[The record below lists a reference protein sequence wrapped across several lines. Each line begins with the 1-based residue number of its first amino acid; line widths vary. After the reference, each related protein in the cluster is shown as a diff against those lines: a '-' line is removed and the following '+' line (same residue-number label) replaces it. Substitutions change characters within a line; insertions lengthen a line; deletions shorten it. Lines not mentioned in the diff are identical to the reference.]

1 VVDTIIDRNLE
12 PVISQRLTTVP
23 VVIVTGARTVGK
35 STILAACARAHG
47 SQVLDLDDMP
57 TRRAVASDPSLYA
70 QGPGEPVCIDEF
82 QHVPAFLDA
91 IKAELNTGPRPGRFL
106 LTGSTRYD
114 LLPRASQS
122 LTGRAHIVTMW
133 PFSQG
138 ELRGTR
144 ENFIDTLLN
153 DAAAL
158 VTATP
163 SSTSRASYE
172 QMIVAG
178 GFPIALSQPSRAD
191 RNRWFKDFITMIV
204 QRDVMEIRR
213 IRQRAAM
220 PELLR
225 HLASQSASVLN
236 VAAIAEKMSI
246 DARTL
251 GDFVTLLEAVFL
263 VHRLPA
269 FGRTL
274 SSRVNRSPKIHM
286 TDTGLAC
293 YLLDLSEHRLAQRNP
308 HVLTEFGHVVET
320 FAVNELIK
328 QAGWSGSAAEFSHLR
343 TREQQEVDLVVEGD
357 DGRIAGVEIKAGS
370 TVTGEDFRGLRLL
383 REQAGSDFA
392 GGVLLNLGTRAY
404 TFEDRLHIVPM
415 DRLWARTP

>member
-1 VVDTIIDRNLE
+1 VSAPRPARAGTARGPRPRLAASSRSCLTLWASGDLLRAAPPIRSPASVRQDRHKRSDGSDVKPPFIL
-12 PVISQRLTTVP
+12 QRLTTVP
-23 VVIVTGARTVGK
+23 VVVMTGARTVGK

-91 IKAELNTGPRPGRFL
+91 IKAELNTGLRPGRFL

-114 LLPRASQS
+114 SLPRASQS
-122 LTGRAHIVTMW
+122 LTGRAHIITMW

-138 ELRGTR
+138 ELRGIR

-158 VTATP
+158 VSATP
-163 SSTSRASYE
+163 SSTARASYE

-191 RNRWFKDFITMIV
+191 RDRWFKDFITMIV

-225 HLASQSASVLN
+225 HLASQSAGVLN
-236 VAAIAEKMSI
+236 ITAIAEKMGM

-251 GDFVTLLEAVFL
+251 ADFVALLEAVFL

-274 SSRVNRSPKIHM
+274 SK
-286 TDTGLAC
+286 
-293 YLLDLSEHRLAQRNP
+293 
-308 HVLTEFGHVVET
+308 
-320 FAVNELIK
+320 
-328 QAGWSGSAAEFSHLR
+328 
-343 TREQQEVDLVVEGD
+343 
-357 DGRIAGVEIKAGS
+357 
-370 TVTGEDFRGLRLL
+370 
-383 REQAGSDFA
+383 
-392 GGVLLNLGTRAY
+392 
-404 TFEDRLHIVPM
+404 
-415 DRLWARTP
+415 RTPAGATESACHHRVRARR